1 MMDDK
6 TVSVIIP
13 VFNVKDYLSECLD
26 SVCGQTCSDI
36 EIIVID
42 DGSTDGSSEICERY
56 RKKDERIIYLRKDNG
71 GAAAARN
78 IGIDSAGG
86 RWITFCDSD
95 DMLSP
100 VYIEKLRC
108 AAESSEADI
117 VSCGYTTDLSLREVQ
132 TDGNQ
137 ECNDANG
144 VEQTGS
150 AQRSSFV
157 NTGIEALKQNL
168 VRQTLWGKLY
178 RKSVFDDIRIPNLS
192 VHEDVAVIYRLYY
205 KASKVV
211 DIPDILYYNRIR
223 LGSLSE
229 HGLVLGVQL
238 GRLPVLKDKMGFF
251 KEKGQTTLYQMAVKE
266 YVINLLTFIEQADKA
281 GDKEMKRKLKGS
293 FDEIYP
299 EIISMPG
306 SSAFHFSLRAAKISP
321 RLWTAMNRLRK

>member
-1 MMDDK
+1 MTDDK

-13 VFNVKDYLSECLD
+13 VYNVKDYLSECID
-26 SVCGQTCSDI
+26 SVSRQTYSNI
-36 EIIVID
+36 EILIID

-56 RKKDERIIYLRKDNG
+56 RQNDYRIIYLKKENR
-71 GAAAARN
+71 GAAEARN
-78 IGIDSAGG
+78 IGIDSAKGE
-86 RWITFCDSD
+86 WITFCDSD
-95 DMLSP
+95 DILSP
-100 VYIEKLRC
+100 TYIERMLGK
-108 AAESSEADI
+108 AESSGAEI
-117 VSCGYTTDLSLREVQ
+117 VACGYTTDLCLMEAKNG
-132 TDGNQ
+132 GNSDD
-137 ECNDANG
+137 NDVDV
-144 VEQTGS
+144 VEQTGLR
-150 AQRSSFV
+150 QRSSII
-157 NTGIEALKQNL
+157 NTGIEALEQGK

-178 RKSVFDDIRIPNLS
+178 RKSVFGDIRIPNLS

-223 LGSLSE
+223 RGSLSE
-229 HGLVLGVQL
+229 HGSVLGVQL